1 MSDQHPPQQSPAQGG
16 YQPGPPPKKK
26 HTLRNVLL
34 ILALLFVLVVGG
46 CVALI
51 GGAINE
57 ADKALDE
64 EAENDRPTAVAEGE
78 AFEHDGYVADQGWSV
93 AKEEFGGA
101 TVEGLRLTLEDD
113 QEVNGRSALLTF
125 RLYNGNEVITEI
137 QCSTNQMQEGETSRA
152 DCVSLDTEELGKWD
166 TIKVSDAF

>member
-16 YQPGPPPKKK
+16 YQPGPPAKKK
-26 HTLRNVLL
+26 HTVRNVLL

-46 CVALI
+46 CVALV

-57 ADKALDE
+57 ADKALNE
-64 EAENDRPTAVAEGE
+64 EAENDKPTAVAEGE
-78 AFEHDGYVADQGWSV
+78 AFEHDGYVADKGWNV
-93 AKEEFGGA
+93 AEEQFGGA

-113 QEVNGRSALLTF
+113 QEVNGRTALLTF
-125 RLYNGNEVITEI
+125 RLYNGNEVVSEI
-137 QCSTNQMQEGETSRA
+137 QCSTNEMQEGESSRA
-152 DCVSLDTEELGKWD
+152 DCTSLDTKDLGKWD